1 MSLKCHLSISFIC
14 MGRMRLV
21 NVLQL
26 TFIGATEGTETKLK
40 VDHFQG
46 TGIAVCECEASHIEH
61 PPTPPSSSAAS
72 GPASFCHI
80 ILFFHLFTCVIMLQ
94 AWRQSQHK
102 QEGKCKLVNFT
113 CLHRLHINNQWNWL
127 TPDNHNPPVEPTHEA
142 WPDVF
147 LCHVDEHTLGLLQP
161 FVELFSL
168 DYLLHSWEVLI
179 TPSCCCSMFLRGKT
193 TPIWIS
199 SASCPVT
206 LQPGGDD
213 SSEGHEPDTTA
224 LQL

>member
-1 MSLKCHLSISFIC
+1 MSVKHHTLNTPHPSLLQRCLRAYVLLSHHSLLSSLHMC
-14 MGRMRLV
+14 DHVTG
-21 NVLQL
+21 L
-26 TFIGATEGTETKLK
+26 TAIK
-40 VDHFQG
+40 
-46 TGIAVCECEASHIEH
+46 
-61 PPTPPSSSAAS
+61 
-72 GPASFCHI
+72 
-80 ILFFHLFTCVIMLQ
+80 
-94 AWRQSQHK
+94 HK

-113 CLHRLHINNQWNWL
+113 CLHWLHINDQWNWL
-127 TPDNHNPPVEPTHEA
+127 TPDNHNPPVEPTYEA

-147 LCHVDEHTLGLLQP
+147 LCHVDERTLGLLRP